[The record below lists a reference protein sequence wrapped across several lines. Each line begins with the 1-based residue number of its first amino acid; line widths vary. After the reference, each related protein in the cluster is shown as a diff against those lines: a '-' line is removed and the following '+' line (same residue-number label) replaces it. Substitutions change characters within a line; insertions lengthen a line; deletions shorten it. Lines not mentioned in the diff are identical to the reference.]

1 MKALTLAA
9 TTLGCLAIALSLRP
23 GDHSGP
29 VINLTPSVPIGLYLR
44 YPAAPQKGNFVL
56 VRPPIHVRQL
66 ARGRGYLRVGRLM
79 LKFVAAGPG
88 DAVCRLGSRVWTPG
102 HGWLWASRTDA
113 SNRRLPRW
121 HGCRRLRAT
130 ELFVIGTHS
139 ASFDSRYF
147 GPVDRESVLSVVYLA
162 ITLPLSHSSPR

>member
-1 MKALTLAA
+1 VKAFTLAA

-44 YPAAPQKGNFVL
+44 YPAAPRKGNFVL

-88 DAVCRLGSRVWTPG
+88 DAVCRIGPRVWTGG
-102 HGWLWASRTDA
+102 HGWVWAYRNDA
-113 SNRRLPRW
+113 RGRPLLQWS
-121 HGCRRLRAT
+121 GCRRLRAS
-130 ELFVIGTHS
+130 ERFVLGTNS

-147 GPVDRESVLSVVYLA
+147 GPVDRKSVLSVVYPA